1 MRIMFFAMGLIAALP
16 ITASAEESVDGYDR
30 QDGTYVEPY
39 VRTDP
44 NDTPT
49 DNYSKRAVR
58 RRVGR
63 FWGQTRVPNSM
74 PTVRAN
80 FLRERRRIGRSLRRS
95 ECTARQGSQL
105 AEVGSGEG
113 YFVILRLYSPTE
125 AYLNLSWK
133 PSDLEEMN

>member
-63 FWGQTRVPNSM
+63 FGASLEFRIRCPQCGQTSSANADGSVDLYVGPNAPPGKEANWLRSVPGKATSSS
-74 PTVRAN
+74 
-80 FLRERRRIGRSLRRS
+80 FGS
-95 ECTARQGSQL
+95 TARQ
-105 AEVGSGEG
+105 
-113 YFVILRLYSPTE
+113 RLT
-125 AYLNLSWK
+125 
-133 PSDLEEMN
+133 

>member
-49 DNYSKRAVR
+49 D
-58 RRVGR
+58 
-63 FWGQTRVPNSM
+63 
-74 PTVRAN
+74 
-80 FLRERRRIGRSLRRS
+80 
-95 ECTARQGSQL
+95 
-105 AEVGSGEG
+105 
-113 YFVILRLYSPTE
+113 
-125 AYLNLSWK
+125 
-133 PSDLEEMN
+133 